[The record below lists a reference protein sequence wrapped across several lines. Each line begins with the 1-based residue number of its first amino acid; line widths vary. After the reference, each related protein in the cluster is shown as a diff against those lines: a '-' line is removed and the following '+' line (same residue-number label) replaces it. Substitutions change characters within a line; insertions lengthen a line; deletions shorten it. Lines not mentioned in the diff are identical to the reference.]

1 MPLYFPFANRR
12 LLASLNA
19 VSSNINNT
27 ETVVLQALLPAGSWR
42 PGTMIE
48 FPNLCATKS
57 GTTDSGTIK
66 IRVGAAGT
74 SADTQILTNGS
85 LGAANRTWNGQA
97 VMRLDGVSSVLPIGG
112 NSGGFQQ
119 GTSNSALAAI
129 SLGAHD
135 TSATATYVSVT
146 LASSSTND
154 TVALAMGSIWMVDR
168 IG

>member
-27 ETVVLQALLPAGSWR
+27 ETVVLQALVPAGSWLV
-42 PGTMIE
+42 GTMIE
-48 FPNLCATKS
+48 LPNLGATKS
-57 GTTDSGTIK
+57 GTTDTCAIK
-66 IRVGAAGT
+66 IRVGTAGT
-74 SADTQILTNGS
+74 SADTQILTNS
-85 LGAANRTWNGQA
+85 PLGAANRAWNGQA
-97 VMRLDGVSSVLPIGG
+97 VMRLDSATTVLPVGG
-112 NSGGFQQ
+112 NSAGFQQ
-119 GTSNSALAAI
+119 GTANSALSAVTISSAA
-129 SLGAHD
+129 SNAL
-135 TSATATYVSVT
+135 YVSVT